1 MNTRRLTAL
10 KGRSLTM
17 KSQRVTLPIVLLV
30 LTFCAASWA
39 QDTGSITGTVTD
51 SSGAAVAVAAVVV
64 TSPDHGID
72 RHTVTNSAGEY
83 SASALPGGTY
93 NVIVTATGFKKFQAK
108 GVVLDVA
115 QKARVDVTMQVG
127 AISTE
132 IVVEGTNVAQ
142 VETQSSDL
150 SGTVTGKEI
159 SQLELNGRNFTQLVT
174 LTPGVSNQT
183 GQDEGTVGV
192 YGNVSYSMNGGRVEY
207 NNWELDG
214 GDNMDNG
221 SNSTLNVYPSIDAI
235 AEFKVLTSNY
245 GAQYGRNGS
254 GTVEVET
261 KSGTN
266 KFHGDVYEFV
276 RNDMFN
282 AQNYFNHAFW
292 GGNGITPEY
301 KKNDYGYTIGGP
313 VYIPKLYNNSKSKTF
328 FFWSEEWRK
337 DVVPG
342 QSFHL
347 PVPSMME
354 RSGNFGDLCPGP
366 ECPTVGTNGDLT
378 AVPAFIANQATA
390 QGLLAMIP
398 EPTGAGAS
406 TCVPGSSSNGCFF
419 TQSPAQATNWREE
432 LIRVDHN
439 FSDKIRSTFRF
450 IHDSWQTTT
459 AVPLWTNQGSFPTIQ
474 TAFKGPGVAL
484 VFRLTATASPT
495 LLNEFVFSYTV
506 DHIILNDTGN
516 WKRPSNFGLTDLFPG
531 NGGNVLPGINLV
543 DSCPNCSPGTSG
555 VYGNF
560 GEDSG
565 YIPNGIYNS
574 NPTYT
579 FRDNVNK
586 VVGRHILQMGAYIAA
601 AQKNEFGGELANG
614 SFPGYLTFDPS
625 QFPANSSGNPFAD
638 LLLGN
643 ISSFGQQDHLVK
655 YYNRYK
661 LFEPYFQDD
670 WRITNRLTLN
680 LGLRLSLFETYRDKQ
695 KQAFNFD
702 PAHYVAGQTVVA
714 PDGTVTGLGTD
725 PTQPISLSNLPNGIV
740 QCGVTAG
747 VPDGCMKSHWF
758 NPAPRIG
765 FAWDPRGNGKTA
777 IRGGYGIFY
786 EHTNGNEGNTESLEN
801 SPPLANVVQKVN
813 IQGYASINA
822 GGGAAAQLP
831 LGVVSIPTKV
841 QWPYMQQ
848 WHFDVQQEVAHNTV
862 ATVSYVGSKGT
873 HLTRESNL
881 NQIFPTSAT
890 PYAKGEPIGPTI
902 LLNPVLFPPINGTP
916 QMSSVPGDCGVDPNT
931 NTFPADA
938 NGVPTNGITPSG
950 NPVPYAGVGV
960 LSPAVNLGVA
970 ACGANPNLFRPFP
983 GYGTITH
990 LEDAASSTYHAL
1002 QASVRRNVGQ
1012 LTVSGAYSYSHSIDS
1027 SSDRGD
1033 ATFVN
1038 AYNFAANRASSNFDQ
1053 RHVFN
1058 FSYIWDIPLFKS
1070 PGIANRLLGGWEY
1083 SGVVSVSSGTPFSP
1097 VFNVDNAG
1105 VANGVAGAGA
1115 RPDLVGDPH
1124 AGPFPPPDTGLGA
1137 RVFYNPNAF
1146 APPRGL
1152 TFGTVGR
1159 NILRNPRRTTFDMAL
1174 FKHFA
1179 IRESLAFE
1187 FRAEAF
1193 NVFNHAEWGNIAA
1206 GGGAAVG
1213 DGNNVLGNPGFLQV
1227 TSTHLPRILQ
1237 LGAKII
1243 F

>member
-1 MNTRRLTAL
+1 
-10 KGRSLTM
+10 M
-17 KSQRVTLPIVLLV
+17 KSHHVTLPIMLLV

-39 QDTGSITGTVTD
+39 QDTGSITGTVKD
-51 SSGAAVAVAAVVV
+51 PSGAALANAAVVV

-72 RHTVTNSAGEY
+72 RHTVSNSDGEY

-93 NVIVTATGFKKFQAK
+93 DIIVTAPGFKKFQAK

-127 AISTE
+127 AVNTE
-132 IVVEGTNVAQ
+132 VVVEGTNVAQ

-150 SGTVTGKEI
+150 SGTVNGKEI

-192 YGNVSYSMNGGRVEY
+192 YGNVSFSMNGGRVEY

-235 AEFKVLTSNY
+235 QEFKVLTSNY

-261 KSGTN
+261 KSGT
-266 KFHGDVYEFV
+266 KVFHGDVYEFV

-282 AQNYFNHAFW
+282 AQNYFNGPFW
-292 GGNGITPEY
+292 GGTGVTPEY
-301 KKNDYGYTIGGP
+301 KKNDYGYTVGGP
-313 VYIPKLYNNSKSKTF
+313 VYIPKVYNKDKTKTF

-342 QSFHL
+342 QTFHL
-347 PVPSMME
+347 PVPSMAE
-354 RSGNFGDLCPGP
+354 RGGDFSDICLMQAVDCPS
-366 ECPTVGTNGDLT
+366 VGTNGVISGLPQFT
-378 AVPAFIANQATA
+378 ANQATA
-390 QGLLAMIP
+390 QALLAMIP
-398 EPTGAGAS
+398 QPTGANAS
-406 TCVPGSSSNGCFF
+406 TCAPGSSSNPCFF
-419 TQSPAQATNWREE
+419 TSSPAQQTNWREE

-439 FSDKIRSTFRF
+439 FSDRIRATFRF

-459 AVPLWTNQGSFPTIQ
+459 AVPLWTNQTSFPTVQ
-474 TAFKGPGVAL
+474 TAFKGPGVGL

-495 LLNEFVFSYTV
+495 LLNEFVFSYTA
-506 DHIILNDTGN
+506 DHIILNDKGN
-516 WKRPSNFGLTDLFPG
+516 WQRPQGFSTGFTDLFPG
-531 NGGNVLPGINLV
+531 NGGGVLPGIALT
-543 DSCPNCSPGTSG
+543 DPTGG

-560 GEDSG
+560 GEDAG

-586 VVGRHILQMGAYIAA
+586 IIGRHNLQMGAYIAA

-614 SFPGYLTFDPS
+614 SYPGYLTFDPS

-643 ISSFGQQDHLVK
+643 IASFGQQDHLLK

-680 LGLRLSLFETYRDKQ
+680 LGLRLSLFETYREKQ

-702 PAHYVAGQTVVA
+702 PAHYVAGQTTVDTSGVVHGLTK
-714 PDGTVTGLGTD
+714 DGGPPSVTD
-725 PTQPISLSNLPNGIV
+725 LPNGIV
-740 QCGVTAG
+740 QCGVTPG
-747 VPDGCMKSHWF
+747 VPDGCMSSHWF

-765 FAWDPRGNGKTA
+765 CAWDPWGNGKWA
-777 IRGGYGIFY
+777 IRGGYGVFF

-801 SPPLANVVQKVN
+801 SPPLATVEQKVN
-813 IQGYASINA
+813 IPGYANINA
-822 GGGAAAQLP
+822 SGAPPTSP
-831 LGVVSIPTKV
+831 LGVVAIPTKA

-848 WHFDVQQEVAHNTV
+848 WHFDIQHEVAHNTV
-862 ATVSYVGSKGT
+862 ATLSYVGSKGT
-873 HLTRESNL
+873 HLTRESDL
-881 NQIFPTSAT
+881 NQIFPVPASQNPYLGNHEVITPNTSPSGGNSPDCAPNPSIDTFDLYGVPKNAAT
-890 PYAKGEPIGPTI
+890 AMGVPIPYAVG
-902 LLNPVLFPPINGTP
+902 
-916 QMSSVPGDCGVDPNT
+916 
-931 NTFPADA
+931 A
-938 NGVPTNGITPSG
+938 NGLATG
-950 NPVPYAGVGV
+950 
-960 LSPAVNLGVA
+960 PAVNLGIA
-970 ACGANPNLFRPFP
+970 ACGTSPDPFRPFP
-983 GYGTITH
+983 GYATITH
-990 LEDAASSTYHAL
+990 LQEASSSIYHAME
-1002 QASVRRNVGQ
+1002 ASLRRNVGQ
-1012 LTVSGAYSYSHSIDS
+1012 LTISAAYTYSHSIDD
-1027 SSDRGD
+1027 SSDRSD
-1033 ATFVN
+1033 SSFVN
-1038 AYNFAANRASSNFDQ
+1038 SYNFAANRGSSNFDE

-1058 FSYIWDIPLFKS
+1058 FSYVWDIPLFRSK
-1070 PGIANRLLGGWEY
+1070 GLANKVLGGWQY
-1083 SGVVSVSSGTPFSP
+1083 SGIASVASGTPFSP
-1097 VFNVDNAG
+1097 VYNFDNAG
-1105 VANGVAGAGA
+1105 VANSVAGTGS

-1124 AGPFPPPDTGLGA
+1124 AGPFPSPDPGFA
-1137 RVFYNPNAF
+1137 RTFYNANAF
-1146 APPRGL
+1146 AVPVGL
-1152 TFGTVGR
+1152 TFGTSGR
-1159 NILRNPRRTTFDMAL
+1159 NILYSPRRTNFDMAL
-1174 FKHFA
+1174 FKHFNFTE
-1179 IRESLAFE
+1179 RVGFE

-1193 NVFNHAEWGNIAA
+1193 NVFNHTEWLPIAGS
-1206 GGGAAVG
+1206 GGSANANSSNSQS
-1213 DGNNVLGNPGFLQV
+1213 NNTFGNPGFLQV
-1227 TSTHLPRILQ
+1227 GGAHNPRILQ
-1237 LGAKII
+1237 LGAKVL

>member
-1 MNTRRLTAL
+1 LLERAAARKGRNLIMKLHRVMLHTAL
-10 KGRSLTM
+10 L
-17 KSQRVTLPIVLLV
+17 IVAPCLAV
-30 LTFCAASWA
+30 SA
-39 QDTGSITGTVTD
+39 QDTGSITGTVKD
-51 SSGAAVAVAAVVV
+51 PSGAAVANADVVV
-64 TSPDHGID
+64 TSPEHGID
-72 RHTVTNSAGEY
+72 RHTTSNSSGDYNE
-83 SASALPGGTY
+83 SALPGGTY
-93 NVIVTATGFKKFQAK
+93 DVIVTASGFKKYQAK
-108 GVVLDVA
+108 GVKLDVA
-115 QKARVDVTMQVG
+115 QKARVDIPLEVG
-127 AISTE
+127 AATTE
-132 IVVEGTNVAQ
+132 VTVEGTDVAQ

-150 SGTVTGKEI
+150 SATVNGKEI

-221 SNSTLNVYPSIDAI
+221 SNSTLNVYPSVDAI

-266 KFHGDVYEFV
+266 QFHGDVYEFV

-282 AQNYFNHAFW
+282 AQNFFNHAFW

-301 KKNDYGYTIGGP
+301 KKNDYGYTLGGP
-313 VYIPKLYNNSKSKTF
+313 IYIPKVFNTDKGKSF

-347 PVPSMME
+347 PVPSIAE
-354 RSGNFGDLCPGP
+354 RGGNFSDICPGKD
-366 ECPTVGTNGDLT
+366 CPTVGNNGDITGLT
-378 AVPAFIANQATA
+378 AFAANQTTA

-398 EPTGAGAS
+398 QPTGANAS

-432 LIRVDHN
+432 LIKVDHN
-439 FSDKIRSTFRF
+439 FSDNIRATFRF

-459 AVPLWTNQGSFPTIQ
+459 AVPLWTNQTSFPTIQ

-484 VFRLTATASPT
+484 VFRLTASASPT

-531 NGGNVLPGINLV
+531 NGGGVLPGINLV
-543 DSCPNCSPGTSG
+543 DPTGG

-560 GEDSG
+560 GEDAG

-579 FRDNVNK
+579 YRDNVNK
-586 VVGRHILQMGAYIAA
+586 IVGRHNLQFGAYIAA

-614 SFPGYLTFDPS
+614 SFPGYLTFDPTK
-625 QFPANSSGNPFAD
+625 FPKHSSGNPFAD

-670 WRITNRLTLN
+670 WRITDRLTLN

-702 PAHYVAGQTVVA
+702 PAHYVAGQTVVNT
-714 PDGTVTGLGTD
+714 DGSVSGLGTD
-725 PTQPISLSNLPNGIV
+725 PTKPVSISNLPNGIV

-747 VPDGCMKSHWF
+747 VPDGCMQSHWF

-765 FAWDPRGNGKTA
+765 FAWDPKGNGKTA

-786 EHTNGNEGNTESLEN
+786 EHTNGNEANTESLEN
-801 SPPLANVVQKVN
+801 SPPLATVVQKVD
-813 IQGYASINA
+813 IFQGYATINTST
-822 GGGAAAQLP
+822 GTPPQLP
-831 LGVVSIPTKV
+831 LGVNAIPTKA

-848 WHFDVQQEVAHNTV
+848 WHFDVQQQVARNTV
-862 ATVSYVGSKGT
+862 ATISYVGSKGT

-881 NQIFPTSAT
+881 NQIFPTPLSQD
-890 PYAKGEPIGPTI
+890 PYSPGQPIGPTI
-902 LLNPVLFPPINGTP
+902 LLNPVLFPPINGVP
-916 QMSSVPGDCGVDPNT
+916 QMSSVPGDCGVNPNT

-938 NGVPTNGITPSG
+938 NGVPTNGKTPSG
-950 NPVPYAGVGV
+950 APVPYGGAGA

-990 LEDAASSTYHAL
+990 LEERASSTYHAL
-1002 QASVRRNVGQ
+1002 QASMRRSVGQ
-1012 LTVSGAYSYSHSIDS
+1012 LTISGAYSYSHAIDD

-1033 ATFVN
+1033 GTFVN
-1038 AYNFAANRASSNFDQ
+1038 AYNFNANRASSNFDQ
-1053 RHVFN
+1053 RHVFD

-1070 PGIANRLLGGWEY
+1070 PGLANKLLGGWQY
-1083 SGVVSVSSGTPFSP
+1083 SGIVSVSSGTPFSP
-1097 VFNVDNAG
+1097 TFNVDNAG
-1105 VANGVAGAGA
+1105 VANAVAGAGA

-1124 AGPFPPPDTGLGA
+1124 AGSFPPPKPGLGA
-1137 RVFYNPNAF
+1137 KVFYNPNAF
-1146 APPRGL
+1146 AAPRGL
-1152 TFGTVGR
+1152 TFGDVGR
-1159 NILRNPRRTTFDMAL
+1159 NILRNPRRTNFDMAL

-1179 IRESLAFE
+1179 IKESLAFE

-1193 NVFNHAEWGNIAA
+1193 NVFNHAEWRPMYGGGGSA
-1206 GGGAAVG
+1206 GG
-1213 DGNNVLGNPGFLQV
+1213 DTNNVFGNPGFLQV

-1237 LGAKII
+1237 LGAKLI

>member
-1 MNTRRLTAL
+1 
-10 KGRSLTM
+10 M
-17 KSQRVTLPIVLLV
+17 KSHRVTLPIVLLV
-30 LTFCAASWA
+30 LTFCAAAWA
-39 QDTGSITGTVTD
+39 QDTGSITGTVKD
-51 SSGAAVAVAAVVV
+51 SSGAAVPNAAVVV
-64 TSPDHGID
+64 ASPDHGID
-72 RHTVTNSAGEY
+72 RHTVTNTDGEY
-83 SASALPGGTY
+83 NASALPGGTY
-93 NVIVTATGFKKFQAK
+93 DISVTATGFKKYQAK

-127 AISTE
+127 AVNTE
-132 IVVEGTNVAQ
+132 ILVEGASVAQ

-150 SGTVTGKEI
+150 SGTVNGKEI

-192 YGNVSYSMNGGRVEY
+192 YGNVSFSMNGGRVEY

-221 SNSTLNVYPSIDAI
+221 SNDTLNVYPSIDAI

-282 AQNYFNHAFW
+282 ARNYFN
-292 GGNGITPEY
+292 TTVPEY

-313 VYIPKLYNNSKSKTF
+313 VYIPHVYNDSKKKTF
-328 FFWSEEWRK
+328 FFWSQEWRK

-342 QSFHL
+342 QTFHAL
-347 PVPSMME
+347 VPSMLE
-354 RSGNFGDLCPGP
+354 RGGDFSDICPGAD
-366 ECPTVGTNGDLT
+366 CPTINGVVTPNISTL
-378 AVPAFIANQATA
+378 PAFTANQAVA
-390 QGLLAMIP
+390 QGLLMMIP
-398 EPTGAGAS
+398 APTGSSAS
-406 TCVPGSSSNGCFF
+406 TCVPGSASNQCFF
-419 TQSPAQATNWREE
+419 TAAPAQATNWREE

-439 FSDKIRSTFRF
+439 FSDKLRATFRF

-459 AVPLWTNQGSFPTIQ
+459 AVPLWTNQTSFPTIQ
-474 TAFKGPGVAL
+474 TAFKGPGVGL
-484 VFRLTATASPT
+484 VARLNATASPT
-495 LLNEFVFSYTV
+495 LLNEFVFSYTA

-516 WKRPSNFGLTDLFPG
+516 WKRSSAFSAGFTDLFPG
-531 NGGNVLPGINLV
+531 NGGGVLPGINLV
-543 DSCPNCSPGTSG
+543 DSCPNCPSGSSG
-555 VYGNF
+555 VYGNY
-560 GEDSG
+560 GEDAG

-586 VVGRHILQMGAYIAA
+586 VVGKHILQFGAYIAA

-625 QFPANSSGNPFAD
+625 QLATTGCGATVACTTGNPFAD

-643 ISSFGQQDHLVK
+643 IASFGQQDHLLK

-670 WRITNRLTLN
+670 WHITSRLTLN
-680 LGLRLSLFETYRDKQ
+680 LGLRLSLFETYREKQ

-702 PAHYVAGQTVVA
+702 PAHYVQGQTTLN
-714 PDGTVTGLGTD
+714 PDGSVNFLTADNAPPTVSD
-725 PTQPISLSNLPNGIV
+725 LPNGIV
-740 QCGVTAG
+740 QCGVTPG
-747 VPDGCMKSHWF
+747 VPDGCQKSHWF

-765 FAWDPRGNGKTA
+765 FAWDPKGDGKTA
-777 IRGGYGIFY
+777 VRGGYGIFF

-801 SPPLANVVQKVN
+801 SPPLALDAQKVH
-813 IQGYASINA
+813 ISGYANINA
-822 GGGAAAQLP
+822 AGSAPAQLP
-831 LGVVSIPTKV
+831 LGVVAIPTKA

-848 WHFDVQQEVAHNTV
+848 WHFDIQHEVARGTV
-862 ATVSYVGSKGT
+862 ATISYVGSKGT

-881 NQIFPTSAT
+881 NQLFPIPLSQN
-890 PYAKGEPIGPTI
+890 PYKPGEAIGPNDCT
-902 LLNPVLFPPINGTP
+902 NGTTH
-916 QMSSVPGDCGVDPNT
+916 S
-931 NTFPADA
+931 
-938 NGVPTNGITPSG
+938 GVPITG
-950 NPVPYAGVGV
+950 QA
-960 LSPAVNLGVA
+960 LINLGVA
-970 ACGANPNLFRPFP
+970 ACGANPNFFRPYL

-990 LEDAASSTYHAL
+990 LEEAASSTYNAL
-1002 QASVRRNVGQ
+1002 ETSVRRSVGQ
-1012 LTVSGAYSYSHSIDS
+1012 LTVSAAYTYSHSIDD
-1027 SSDRGD
+1027 SSDRSD

-1058 FSYIWDIPLFKS
+1058 FSYVWDIPLFKS
-1070 PGIANRLLGGWEY
+1070 PGLANKFLGGWQF
-1083 SGVVSVSSGTPFSP
+1083 SGITSIASGSPFS
-1097 VFNVDNAG
+1097 VVYNTDNAG
-1105 VANGVAGAGA
+1105 VANGVAGSGA
-1115 RPDLVGDPH
+1115 RPDQVGNPRSGVVQVPGSGF
-1124 AGPFPPPDTGLGA
+1124 GPLL
-1137 RVFYNPNAF
+1137 YNPAAYA
-1146 APPRGL
+1146 APQGL
-1152 TFGTVGR
+1152 TFGDVGR
-1159 NILRNPRRTTFDMAL
+1159 NTLNNPRRTNFDMAL
-1174 FKHFA
+1174 FKHIA
-1179 IRESLAFE
+1179 IHENIAFE

-1193 NVFNHAEWGNIAA
+1193 NVFNHTEFGALA
-1206 GGGAAVG
+1206 GGSGSGANAINSG
-1213 DGNNVLGNPGFLQV
+1213 TNVFGSNGFLFIN
-1227 TSTHLPRILQ
+1227 TAHNPRILQ
-1237 LGAKII
+1237 LGAKIL

>member
-1 MNTRRLTAL
+1 
-10 KGRSLTM
+10 M
-17 KSQRVTLPIVLLV
+17 KSDRVLLRIAFLVVTLSV
-30 LTFCAASWA
+30 AAWA
-39 QDTGSITGTVTD
+39 QDTGSITGTVKD
-51 SSGAAVAVAAVVV
+51 PSGATVAGAAVVV
-64 TSPDHGID
+64 SSTDHGIN
-72 RHTVTNSAGEY
+72 RQTITNSVGDYNE
-83 SASALPGGTY
+83 SALPGGTY
-93 NVIVTATGFKKFQAK
+93 DVIVTATGFKKFQAK
-108 GVVLDVA
+108 GVILNVA

-127 AISTE
+127 SISTE
-132 IVVEGTNVAQ
+132 VVVEGTSVAQ

-150 SGTVTGKEI
+150 GGTVNGKEI

-192 YGNVSYSMNGGRVEY
+192 YGNVSFSMNGGRVEY

-266 KFHGDVYEFV
+266 RFHGDVYEFL
-276 RNDMFN
+276 RNDAFN
-282 AQNYFNHAFW
+282 AQNYFNQPFW
-292 GGNGITPEY
+292 GGSGITPEY

-313 VYIPKLYNNSKSKTF
+313 AYIPGLYNKDKTKTF
-328 FFWSEEWRK
+328 FFWSQEWRK

-342 QSFHL
+342 QTFHV
-347 PVPSMME
+347 PVPSIAE
-354 RSGNFGDLCPGP
+354 RGGDFSDICALQAVDCPS
-366 ECPTVGTNGDLT
+366 VGTGGVISGL
-378 AVPAFIANQATA
+378 PAFTANQPTA
-390 QGLLAMIP
+390 QALLAMIP
-398 EPTGAGAS
+398 EPTGANSA
-406 TCVPGSSSNGCFF
+406 TCVPNSPSNPCFYSA
-419 TQSPAQATNWREE
+419 SPAQPTDWREE

-439 FSDKIRSTFRF
+439 FSDKIRATFRY

-459 AVPLWTNQGSFPTIQ
+459 AVPLWTNQGSFPTIG
-474 TAFKGPGVAL
+474 TAFKGPGVSL
-484 VFRLTATASPT
+484 VARLTATASPT

-506 DHIILNDTGN
+506 DHIILNDTGS
-516 WKRPSNFGLTDLFPG
+516 WQRPTGFSSNFTDLFPG
-531 NGGNVLPGINLV
+531 NGGGVLPGINVV
-543 DSCPNCSPGTSG
+543 DPTGG

-560 GEDSG
+560 GQDSG

-586 VVGRHILQMGAYIAA
+586 VLGKHILQFGIYIAA

-614 SFPGYLTFDPS
+614 SFPGYLTFDPT
-625 QFPANSSGNPFAD
+625 QMPAGKTSGNPFAD

-643 ISSFGQQDHLVK
+643 IASFGQQDHLVK

-680 LGLRLSLFETYRDKQ
+680 LGMRLSFYETYREKQ

-702 PAHYVAGQTVVA
+702 PAHYVQGQTTVNSDGSVNNLTKDGLTPTVA
-714 PDGTVTGLGTD
+714 D
-725 PTQPISLSNLPNGIV
+725 LPNGIV

-747 VPDGCMKSHWF
+747 VPDGCMTSHWF

-765 FAWDPRGNGKTA
+765 FAWDPKGDGKTA
-777 IRGGYGIFY
+777 IRGGYGVFF
-786 EHTNGNEGNTESLEN
+786 EHTNGNEGNSESLEN
-801 SPPLANVVQKVN
+801 SPPLANVVQKVQ
-813 IQGYASINA
+813 IIGYANIASS
-822 GGGAAAQLP
+822 GGGAAQLP
-831 LGVVSIPTKV
+831 LGVVAVPTKV

-848 WHFDVQQEVAHNTV
+848 WHLDVQREVAHNTI
-862 ATVSYVGSKGT
+862 ATISYVGSKGT
-873 HLTRESNL
+873 HLTRESNY
-881 NQIFPTSAT
+881 NQLVPISASQN
-890 PYAKGEPIGPTI
+890 PYLVNKEVIT
-902 LLNPVLFPPINGTP
+902 
-916 QMSSVPGDCGVDPNT
+916 VDPNGG
-931 NTFPADA
+931 NSPDCGSTFDG
-938 NGVPTNGITPSG
+938 NGVPLAAMTQGGVPITGQAAVALGI
-950 NPVPYAGVGV
+950 
-960 LSPAVNLGVA
+960 A
-970 ACGANPNLFRPFP
+970 ACGTNPNIFRPFP

-990 LEDAASSTYHAL
+990 LEDRASSIYHAM
-1002 QASVRRNVGQ
+1002 QTSVRRSVGQ
-1012 LTVSGAYSYSHSIDS
+1012 LTISGAYTYSHSIDD

-1038 AYNFAANRASSNFDQ
+1038 AYNFAANRGSSNFDQ

-1058 FSYIWDIPLFKS
+1058 FSYIWDLPFFRS
-1070 PGIANRLLGGWEY
+1070 PGLTNKLLGGWQF
-1083 SGVVSVSSGTPFSP
+1083 SGIASIGSGTPFNP
-1097 VFNVDNAG
+1097 FFNTDNAG

-1115 RPDLVGDPH
+1115 RPDQVGDPRS
-1124 AGPFPPPDTGLGA
+1124 GPFPAPDPGFA
-1137 RVFYNPNAF
+1137 RTFYNTNAF
-1146 APPRGL
+1146 TAPIGL
-1152 TFGTVGR
+1152 PFGNVGR
-1159 NILRNPRRTTFDMAL
+1159 NILKNPRRTNFDMAL

-1193 NVFNHAEWGNIAA
+1193 NVFNHTEWNNIY
-1206 GGGAAVG
+1206 GGGGSASG
-1213 DGNNVLGNPGFLQV
+1213 DNNNTLGNPGFLQV
-1227 TSTHLPRILQ
+1227 SSTHLPRILQ
-1237 LGAKII
+1237 LGAKFI